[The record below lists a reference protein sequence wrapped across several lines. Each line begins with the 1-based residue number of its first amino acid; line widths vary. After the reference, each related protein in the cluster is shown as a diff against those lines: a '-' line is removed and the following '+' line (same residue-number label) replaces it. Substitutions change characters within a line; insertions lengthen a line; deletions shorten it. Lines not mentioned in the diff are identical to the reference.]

1 MQRKRCSVSIC
12 MVIPD
17 RMVPRYLGVLLLL
30 LCLQACSDQE
40 APYRQI
46 HSSFSEATG
55 LTVTDNSGLSQ
66 QLIAESLG
74 VRVVVSNDGQWLL
87 VEDMQL
93 SSLVV
98 VRAFHYEGDR
108 YREIGFSEVRRRW
121 EVLAE
126 EVGIDFED
134 LIRPKVG
141 IEGFGPGQESVQ
153 LHFRAETGLRAHP
166 EIDSIVEIPLV
177 TANH

>member
-1 MQRKRCSVSIC
+1 M
-12 MVIPD
+12 M
-17 RMVPRYLGVLLLL
+17 PRYLGVLLLL
-30 LCLQACSDQE
+30 ICLQACSDKE
-40 APYRQI
+40 VPHRQI

-74 VRVVVSNDGQWLL
+74 VRVVISNDGQWLL

-98 VRAFHYEGDR
+98 VRAFHFDGDR
-108 YREIGFSEVRRRW
+108 YREVGLSELRRRW

-126 EVGIDFED
+126 EAGVEFED
-134 LIRPKVG
+134 LIRPRVG
-141 IEGFGPGQESVQ
+141 IEGFGPGKGTVR
-153 LHFRAETGLRAHP
+153 LHFRAETGLRANP

-177 TANH
+177 TANQ

>member
-1 MQRKRCSVSIC
+1 MMLRGLK
-12 MVIPD
+12 
-17 RMVPRYLGVLLLL
+17 VLLLL

-40 APYRQI
+40 APNRQI
-46 HSSFSEATG
+46 HSSFSEVTG

-74 VRVVVSNDGQWLL
+74 VRVVISNNAQWLL

-98 VRAFHYEGDR
+98 VRAFYYEGDR
-108 YREIGFSEVRRRW
+108 YHEVGLSELRRRW
-121 EVLAE
+121 ELLAE
-126 EVGIDFED
+126 EAGVEFED
-134 LIRPKVG
+134 LIRPRVG
-141 IEGFGPGQESVQ
+141 IDGFGSDQQSVL

-166 EIDSIVEIPLV
+166 EIDSVVEIPLIPLL
-177 TANH
+177 TADH

>member
-1 MQRKRCSVSIC
+1 M
-12 MVIPD
+12 
-17 RMVPRYLGVLLLL
+17 PRYLGVLLLL
-30 LCLQACSDQE
+30 LCLLACSDQG
-40 APYRQI
+40 ATHRQV
-46 HSSFSEATG
+46 HSSFSEARG

-74 VRVVVSNDGQWLL
+74 VRVVASNDGQWLL

-98 VRAFHYEGDR
+98 VRAFHYEGGR
-108 YREIGFSEVRRRW
+108 YREVGLSELRRRW

-126 EVGIDFED
+126 EAGIDFED
-134 LIRPKVG
+134 LIRPRVG
-141 IEGFGPGQESVQ
+141 IEGFGPDQESVQ
-153 LHFRAETGLRAHP
+153 LHFRAETGLLAHP

-177 TANH
+177 TAK